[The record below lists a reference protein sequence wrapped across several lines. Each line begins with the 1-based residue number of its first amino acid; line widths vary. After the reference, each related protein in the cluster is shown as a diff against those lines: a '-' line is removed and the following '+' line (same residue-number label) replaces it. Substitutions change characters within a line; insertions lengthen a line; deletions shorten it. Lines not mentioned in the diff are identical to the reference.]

1 MSSDRLDPD
10 PTQRIRIRNSDQ
22 KVFDKEYQNTGYLIF
37 ASHWNTSITT
47 QIGYATGIVNS
58 RAESDYN
65 VRIETPFFYLPWTLL
80 QRKRIRTLIHSIH
93 IIWSLI
99 NRCAWKVQF
108 RVVFCFFFFCFRL
121 LFRWK
126 AVRNQIFFST
136 KSFLEACAT
145 CSDLPSNISPMV

>member
-65 VRIETPFFYLPWTLL
+65 VRIETPFFLFALD
-80 QRKRIRTLIHSIH
+80 LI
-93 IIWSLI
+93 
-99 NRCAWKVQF
+99 AT
-108 RVVFCFFFFCFRL
+108 
-121 LFRWK
+121 K
-126 AVRNQIFFST
+126 AN
-136 KSFLEACAT
+136 
-145 CSDLPSNISPMV
+145 